1 MSDQSDNKLCRSGRA
16 CFFLQLCG
24 KALCWDNEN
33 GTALL
38 VFCRFFWYA
47 GKGIGNR
54 PAVKEMQ
61 HADNPALE

>member
-1 MSDQSDNKLCRSGRA
+1 VTGYIKRQALPIRWGL
-16 CFFLQLCG
+16 FLLAFYG
-24 KALCWDNEN
+24 KALYRDNEN
-33 GTALL
+33 EIALL
-38 VFCRFFWYA
+38 EFCRFFWYA